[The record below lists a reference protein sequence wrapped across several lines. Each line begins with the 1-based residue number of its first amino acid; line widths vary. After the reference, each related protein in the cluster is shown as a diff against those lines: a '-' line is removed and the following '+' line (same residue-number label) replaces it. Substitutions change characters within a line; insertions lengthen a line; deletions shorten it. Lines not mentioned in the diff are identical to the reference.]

1 MISTYLNNLGN
12 EELQSMVGNIST
24 FVLRSRR
31 GEIAQIPVEAWIQL
45 KRWMIH
51 SNSLWFGLCYCFQ
64 KRGLQLLSVIGPA
77 LLCCAAVSCRP
88 NAYCKRL
95 YRSSL
100 CFGSGSLAL
109 FPSDSNCMQDHNQQT
124 GRPAGQLQDTTV
136 FSILC
141 IVILLFLN
149 SIGIFEWDVC
159 WSTSHKTRT

>member
-1 MISTYLNNLGN
+1 MKSYNLWLATCLPLCWGA
-12 EELQSMVGNIST
+12 EEEKLPRFQ
-24 FVLRSRR
+24 LRPEFSWNAGWYTR
-31 GEIAQIPVEAWIQL
+31 IAFDLASVTVS
-45 KRWMIH
+45 KKGVY
-51 SNSLWFGLCYCFQ
+51 NCFLWL
-64 KRGLQLLSVIGPA
+64 A
-77 LLCCAAVSCRP
+77 LLCSAALQYRL

-95 YRSSL
+95 YTDLHS
-100 CFGSGSLAL
+100 AL
-109 FPSDSNCMQDHNQQT
+109 VQAVSHYFHPTATSCMQDHNQQT